1 MSVPEDTAQSI
12 VEHAQAL
19 ARLDPH
25 LPARAWNESV
35 AAHVR
40 TIRLLG
46 APHVDRAIDRAF
58 YRALKAASM
67 QAEGVFVHTPGGR
80 VELLVDTRRGQQRFD
95 LLAPA
100 ELRELDAR

>member
-1 MSVPEDTAQSI
+1 MSAPEDTAESI

-25 LPARAWNESV
+25 MAARAWNEAV

-46 APHVDRAIDRAF
+46 APYVDGAVDRVF
-58 YRALKAASM
+58 YRALKAASLA
-67 QAEGVFVHTPGGR
+67 AEGVFVHTPGGR

-95 LLAPA
+95 LLAPQA
-100 ELRELDAR
+100 LRELDAR